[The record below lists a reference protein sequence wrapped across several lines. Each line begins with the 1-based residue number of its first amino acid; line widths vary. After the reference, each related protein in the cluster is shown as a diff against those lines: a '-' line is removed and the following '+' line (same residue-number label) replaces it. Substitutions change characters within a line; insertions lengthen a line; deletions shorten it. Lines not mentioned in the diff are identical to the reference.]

1 MGKFDLNN
9 YLKENKI
16 DLGKYQTTASNKI
29 SKGVS
34 DIRKTNYD
42 VRITEDGKLD
52 LYTLQPVIA
61 EGGEILIHENTER
74 PLSTEVKKQFLEI
87 ISTYRA
93 FKEQLNRNSDIVETA
108 QTLSGVVE
116 AARTLTL
123 SENDDWFD
131 KVTIKR
137 NMSELDKLGT
147 SFDKVSTEAKALD
160 ERLHSL
166 YEDMGHILSRYYE
179 ISEIDS
185 ETMKERLGIKES
197 TEDCGCDSEINEGK
211 RVTKQMWSR
220 MKHEDRVSALLS
232 VVKDPDD
239 AEEMAHEDW
248 NDLEGYMQRDMR
260 AESIEEQSVVVAK
273 RNDNGSISVTMK
285 EASDLTE
292 AELRLY
298 EFGQKVE
305 VLMEKNCP
313 TNPSKWNYYKGQAKK
328 KFDVYPSAYA
338 NGWAS
343 KQYKAA
349 GGGWKKC

>member
-1 MGKFDLNN
+1 MSKFNLNK

-42 VRITEDGKLD
+42 VKITEDGKLD

-61 EGGEILIHENTER
+61 EGGEILINENTER

-93 FKEQLNRNSDIVETA
+93 FKEQLTRNSDIVETA

-137 NMSELDKLGT
+137 NMSELDKLGQ

-185 ETMKERLGIKES
+185 ETMKERLGIQES
-197 TEDCGCDSEINEGK
+197 TEDCGCDSD
-211 RVTKQMWSR
+211 S
-220 MKHEDRVSALLS
+220 
-232 VVKDPDD
+232 
-239 AEEMAHEDW
+239 
-248 NDLEGYMQRDMR
+248 
-260 AESIEEQSVVVAK
+260 ESIEEQSVVVAK

-285 EASDLTE
+285 EESDLNE
-292 AELRLY
+292 EELRLY

>member
-147 SFDKVSTEAKALD
+147 SFDKVATEAKALD

-185 ETMKERLGIKES
+185 ETMKERLGIK
-197 TEDCGCDSEINEGK
+197 
-211 RVTKQMWSR
+211 
-220 MKHEDRVSALLS
+220 
-232 VVKDPDD
+232 
-239 AEEMAHEDW
+239 
-248 NDLEGYMQRDMR
+248 
-260 AESIEEQSVVVAK
+260 
-273 RNDNGSISVTMK
+273 
-285 EASDLTE
+285 
-292 AELRLY
+292 
-298 EFGQKVE
+298 
-305 VLMEKNCP
+305 
-313 TNPSKWNYYKGQAKK
+313 
-328 KFDVYPSAYA
+328 
-338 NGWAS
+338 
-343 KQYKAA
+343 
-349 GGGWKKC
+349 